1 MTAGRYAAGSAKETP
16 VLSHRSLSAL
26 SLALTV
32 VPLALFGCSA
42 AGTDSSKTTNPGN
55 GNSSGSGNSGS
66 GTSGS
71 GPGVGMPMLNDD
83 DINMEEM
90 PSTCGQV
97 LPVLYRDFNAYG
109 QPGGHDDFE
118 ASARGI
124 HNQDGGIYMGWND
137 VGCGLVEP
145 ALGTDGKP
153 VAFAGTPD
161 KVEAMPVVP
170 AGTGKRRRLVS
181 GAGCFTAA
189 NPKPTGICGIGTC
202 VPWDISPITYAIKSS
217 STFAQW
223 YNTTAGINMEV
234 PGELMLTQ
242 DPAAPGTSFFDS
254 TAFFPIDNK
263 GFGNTAGQQH
273 NYHFTTEIHVKF
285 KYEVGQKFT
294 FRGDD
299 DLWIFVNGKLAL
311 DVGGQHQALE
321 GTIDFDAQALT
332 LGITAGQSY
341 PMDIFHAERQTDQ
354 SNFRIQTNIK
364 CFERVPV
371 K

>member
-1 MTAGRYAAGSAKETP
+1 
-16 VLSHRSLSAL
+16 VLSHRSFSVLA
-26 SLALTV
+26 LALTV
-32 VPLALFGCSA
+32 LPLASAGCSA
-42 AGTDSSKTTNPGN
+42 AGDTGSKAQNGTGGSSN
-55 GNSSGSGNSGS
+55 GTSASGGTSSLNIS
-66 GTSGS
+66 GTTGLNIAGNALSG
-71 GPGVGMPMLNDD
+71 GGTG
-83 DINMEEM
+83 
-90 PSTCGQV
+90 TGCGQI
-97 LPVLYRDFNAYG
+97 LPVVYRDFNAYG
-109 QPGGHDDFE
+109 QLGGHDDFE

-124 HNQDGGIYMGWND
+124 HNQDGGVYMGWND
-137 VGCGLVEP
+137 VGCGLVETT
-145 ALGTDGKP
+145 LGPDGKP

-161 KVEAMPVVP
+161 KVDAMPAVP

-189 NPKPTGICGIGTC
+189 NPKPTGVCGIGTC
-202 VPWDISPITYAIKSS
+202 MPWDITPITYAIKSP

-223 YNTTAGINMEV
+223 YNTTPGVNMEIT
-234 PGELMLTQ
+234 GELPLSD
-242 DPAAPGTSFFDS
+242 DPANPGSSVYDS

-263 GFGNTAGQQH
+263 GFGNSAGWPH

-285 KYEVGQKFT
+285 KYELGQKFT

-321 GTIDFDAQALT
+321 GTIDFDTQSAALQ
-332 LGITAGQSY
+332 ITAGSSY

-364 CFERVPV
+364 CFEPV
-371 K
+371 VK

>member
-1 MTAGRYAAGSAKETP
+1 
-16 VLSHRSLSAL
+16 VLSHRFLCAFAL
-26 SLALTV
+26 TLTV
-32 VPLALFGCSA
+32 VPLALAGCSA
-42 AGTDSSKTTNPGN
+42 AGDPSSETKNTGSTSN
-55 GNSSGSGNSGS
+55 GSTSNTGGSSGLNIG
-66 GTSGS
+66 GTSGLNLAGGTAIGGETTGS
-71 GPGVGMPMLNDD
+71 G
-83 DINMEEM
+83 
-90 PSTCGQV
+90 CGQV
-97 LPVLYRDFNAYG
+97 LPVVYRDFNMYG

-124 HNQDGGIYMGWND
+124 HNQDGGVYMGWND

-145 ALGTDGKP
+145 TLGADGKP
-153 VAFAGTPD
+153 VAFAGAPD
-161 KVEAMPVVP
+161 KVDAMPAVP

-189 NPKPTGICGIGTC
+189 NPKPTGVCGIGSC
-202 VPWDISPITYAIKSS
+202 VPWDITPITYAIKSA

-223 YNTTAGINMEV
+223 YNTTAGVNMEI
-234 PGELMLTQ
+234 PGELPLTLE
-242 DPAAPGTSFFDS
+242 AATGDS
-254 TAFFPIDNK
+254 VYDSNAFFPIDNK
-263 GFGNTAGQQH
+263 GFGNTAGWPH

-285 KYEVGQKFT
+285 KYEAGQNFT

-321 GTIDFDAQALT
+321 GTINFDAQAAT

-341 PMDIFHAERQTDQ
+341 PMDIFHAERQTDL

-364 CFERVPV
+364 CFEPV
-371 K
+371 VK